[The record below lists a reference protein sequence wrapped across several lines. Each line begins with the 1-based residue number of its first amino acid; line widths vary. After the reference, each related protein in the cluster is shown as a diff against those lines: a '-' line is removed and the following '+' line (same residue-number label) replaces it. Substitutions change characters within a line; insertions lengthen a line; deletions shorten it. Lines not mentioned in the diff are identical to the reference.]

1 MHSTDGTCYLYG
13 QHTCRT
19 HGHRHTERA
28 LEVLVLQPAS
38 AGLLNGDVACS
49 ADDMRRYG
57 IQTILDL
64 RRMDRPCKKKGKRI
78 DKLRTAVRFA
88 RKVLPIRQP

>member
-1 MHSTDGTCYLYG
+1 M
-13 QHTCRT
+13 
-19 HGHRHTERA
+19 HRHTESA
-28 LEVLVLQPAS
+28 PEVLLLKLEPAS
-38 AGLLNGDVACS
+38 AGLLTGNVACS
-49 ADDMRRYG
+49 ADDMGRYG

-88 RKVLPIRQP
+88 RKVLPIGQP

>member
-1 MHSTDGTCYLYG
+1 M
-13 QHTCRT
+13 
-19 HGHRHTERA
+19 HRHTQSA
-28 LEVLVLQPAS
+28 PEVLLVKLEPAS
-38 AGLLNGDVACS
+38 AGLLIVNVARS

-88 RKVLPIRQP
+88 RKVLPIRRP

>member
-1 MHSTDGTCYLYG
+1 MLLLK
-13 QHTCRT
+13 
-19 HGHRHTERA
+19 
-28 LEVLVLQPAS
+28 LELAS
-38 AGLLNGDVACS
+38 AGLLVVNVACS
-49 ADDMRRYG
+49 ADDMRRYS

-88 RKVLPIRQP
+88 RKVLPVRQP

>member
-1 MHSTDGTCYLYG
+1 M
-13 QHTCRT
+13 
-19 HGHRHTERA
+19 HRHTQRA
-28 LEVLVLQPAS
+28 PEVLLLKLELAS
-38 AGLLNGDVACS
+38 AGLLVVNVACS

-88 RKVLPIRQP
+88 RKVLPVRQP

>member
-1 MHSTDGTCYLYG
+1 MLLLK
-13 QHTCRT
+13 
-19 HGHRHTERA
+19 
-28 LEVLVLQPAS
+28 LELAS
-38 AGLLNGDVACS
+38 AGLLVVNVACS

-88 RKVLPIRQP
+88 RKVLPVRQP